1 LWDDIRKTIKTTRYL
16 NQNNSSKANIATLL
30 RDKAQENALRER
42 RIIEQISKLLNK
54 ASIFAIGSLR
64 PTQSSDFSNN
74 LDLAFSYTI
83 ENSFQYINELVNDA
97 QPLVQIKKLLTQGIQ
112 TDQLDF
118 GDSSR

>member
-1 LWDDIRKTIKTTRYL
+1 
-16 NQNNSSKANIATLL
+16 LL
-30 RDKAQENALRER
+30 RDKAQENNIRER

-83 ENSFQYINELVNDA
+83 ENSFQHIN
-97 QPLVQIKKLLTQGIQ
+97 QLLMMNS
-112 TDQLDF
+112 L
-118 GDSSR
+118 